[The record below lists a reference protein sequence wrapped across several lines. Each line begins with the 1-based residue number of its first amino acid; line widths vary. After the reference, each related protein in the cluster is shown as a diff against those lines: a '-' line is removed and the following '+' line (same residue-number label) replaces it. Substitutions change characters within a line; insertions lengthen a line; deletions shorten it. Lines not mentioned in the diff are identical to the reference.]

1 MNMKEAFRF
10 QNKLDAILSEAED
23 ILKIDRNVMKQQSH
37 YLHSKVISELKDEII
52 EDRPDVDLGEN
63 NVTNLIQFTVFI
75 LQEKEKLFRAI
86 RKAKNEQAV
95 DIDSEVSLNSSRQQ
109 VAAVLRR
116 LAGLRD
122 KETIIS
128 NGGFG
133 YRFNA
138 EGNQVSY
145 KCDVKRISSI
155 NFDRGAVQKL
165 VKELNAKADAVS
177 ADIDRCVV
185 NATVD
190 YTVPFDVNASF
201 MDIFEDW
208 LPKKTA

>member
-10 QNKLDAILSEAED
+10 QNKLDAVLTEAED
-23 ILKIDRNVMKQQSH
+23 ILKTDRNVMKQESH
-37 YLHSKVISELKDEII
+37 YLHSKVMPEVDDEVI
-52 EDRPDVDLGEN
+52 EDRPDVDLGED
-63 NVTNLIQFTVFI
+63 NVTNLVQFTVFL

-109 VAAVLRR
+109 V
-116 LAGLRD
+116 
-122 KETIIS
+122 S

-155 NFDRGAVQKL
+155 NFDRRAVQKL

-190 YTVPFDVNASF
+190 YTMPFDVNASF

-208 LPKKTA
+208 VPKKTA

>member
-23 ILKIDRNVMKQQSH
+23 ILKIDRNVMKQESH
-37 YLHSKVISELKDEII
+37 YLHSKVISEVEDEII
-52 EDRPDVDLGEN
+52 QDRPDVDLGEN

-138 EGNQVSY
+138 EGNQV
-145 KCDVKRISSI
+145 
-155 NFDRGAVQKL
+155 Q
-165 VKELNAKADAVS
+165 
-177 ADIDRCVV
+177 
-185 NATVD
+185 
-190 YTVPFDVNASF
+190 
-201 MDIFEDW
+201 
-208 LPKKTA
+208 

>member
-10 QNKLDAILSEAED
+10 QNKLDAVLTEAED
-23 ILKIDRNVMKQQSH
+23 ILKTDRNVMKQESH
-37 YLHSKVISELKDEII
+37 YLHSKVMPEVDDEVI
-52 EDRPDVDLGEN
+52 EDRPDVDLGED
-63 NVTNLIQFTVFI
+63 NVTNLVQFTVFL

-155 NFDRGAVQKL
+155 NFDRRAVQKL
-165 VKELNAKADAVS
+165 VKELNTKADAVS

-185 NATVD
+185 
-190 YTVPFDVNASF
+190 
-201 MDIFEDW
+201 
-208 LPKKTA
+208 TAGKVSSITPS

>member
-1 MNMKEAFRF
+1 M
-10 QNKLDAILSEAED
+10 
-23 ILKIDRNVMKQQSH
+23 
-37 YLHSKVISELKDEII
+37 
-52 EDRPDVDLGEN
+52 
-63 NVTNLIQFTVFI
+63 
-75 LQEKEKLFRAI
+75 
-86 RKAKNEQAV
+86 
-95 DIDSEVSLNSSRQQ
+95 
-109 VAAVLRR
+109 
-116 LAGLRD
+116 AGLRD

-155 NFDRGAVQKL
+155 NFDRRAVQKL

-190 YTVPFDVNASF
+190 YTMPFDVNASF

-208 LPKKTA
+208 VPKKTA

>member
-10 QNKLDAILSEAED
+10 QNKLDSILTEAED
-23 ILKIDRNVMKQQSH
+23 ILKTDRNVMKQESH
-37 YLHSKVISELKDEII
+37 YLHSKVIPEVDDEVI
-52 EDRPDVDLGEN
+52 EDRPDVDLGED
-63 NVTNLIQFTVFI
+63 NVTNLIQFTVFL

-109 VAAVLRR
+109 IAAVLRR
-116 LAGLRD
+116 LAGLRG

-145 KCDVKRISSI
+145 KCDVKRITSI
-155 NFDRGAVQKL
+155 NFDRNAVQKL
-165 VKELNAKADAVS
+165 VKELSAKADAVS

-185 NATVD
+185 NAIVD
-190 YTVPFDVNASF
+190 YAAPFDVNASF

-208 LPKKTA
+208 LPKKTT